1 MFCLRYIVYKCTHTR
16 RVAATPQELDR
27 EMYHMPRN
35 THDRNIYTHYG
46 ETAQVSKTIARG
58 NLQSWFHLCRRSCR
72 QDGRDEISILN
83 MARPH
88 KLARQL
94 LEEICNPDSTYV
106 DDHVVRMEEILSFM
120 GRVGICC
127 EQSTSRRQTQ
137 KYRRMQQSV
146 PTFTWM
152 MFTCCFLGC
161 HSWLYGWSSVP
172 PSNVVW
178 S

>member
-1 MFCLRYIVYKCTHTR
+1 
-16 RVAATPQELDR
+16 
-27 EMYHMPRN
+27 
-35 THDRNIYTHYG
+35 
-46 ETAQVSKTIARG
+46 
-58 NLQSWFHLCRRSCR
+58 
-72 QDGRDEISILN
+72 

-137 KYRRMQQSV
+137 KYRRMQQSDATV
-146 PTFTWM
+146 DYMDDPVYLHLTL
-152 MFTCCFLGC
+152 CGRKDKAD
-161 HSWLYGWSSVP
+161 
-172 PSNVVW
+172 
-178 S
+178 